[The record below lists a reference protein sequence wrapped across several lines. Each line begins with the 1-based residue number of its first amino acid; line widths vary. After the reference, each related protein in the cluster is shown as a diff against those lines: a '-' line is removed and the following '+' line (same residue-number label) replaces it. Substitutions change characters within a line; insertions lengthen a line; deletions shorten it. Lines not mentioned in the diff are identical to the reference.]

1 MRQVH
6 AAHATIVKVC
16 RQHTSNWN
24 VFIVKVQRD
33 RWDREVAM
41 RRQGMHVPTPYSDVV
56 NAYARAYALAQQST
70 YGSAYG
76 YDPAAQWRYLM
87 QQHEPY
93 NRQLL
98 FCLLLFDR

>member
-1 MRQVH
+1 MHLPLQIRQVH

-16 RQHTSNWN
+16 RRHTSNWN

-33 RWDREVAM
+33 RWDREVVM

-76 YDPAAQWRYLM
+76 YDPAAQWR
-87 QQHEPY
+87 
-93 NRQLL
+93 
-98 FCLLLFDR
+98 